1 MAKDNIDCK
10 MLLYKDFSHGFMS
23 MDQILPGAKN
33 AINDSVKELKNM
45 IDSFWVILYL
55 WMG

>member
-1 MAKDNIDCK
+1 

-45 IDSFWVILYL
+45 IDSF
-55 WMG
+55 